1 MKATDAW
8 KRQCRLGPGAQRS
21 DGARAGVQV
30 SWLLSVGLFPC
41 HDTHSFTIFAAHRG
55 GSEIAQTWGACS
67 PVGGQPR
74 RGPAGCRLSASL
86 AAGKASLEEELREAW
101 DSGLRP
107 APSLL
112 LASCWQGSPSEPL
125 PPPAQQADSACAYG
139 HPTARRARGRYLFR
153 SLVRAW
159 APARGGSRCSTV
171 APGLKLHTLEQNR
184 S

>member
-1 MKATDAW
+1 MPGEGSADCA
-8 KRQCRLGPGAQRS
+8 QAHGALMAQGPGCRS
-21 DGARAGVQV
+21 PGSRPRV
-30 SWLLSVGLFPC
+30 FPC
-41 HDTHSFTIFAAHRG
+41 HHTHSFTIFAAPRG

-86 AAGKASLEEELREAW
+86 AAGKASLEEEPREAW

-112 LASCWQGSPSEPL
+112 LAACWQGSPSEPV
-125 PPPAQQADSACAYG
+125 PPPAQQADSACA
-139 HPTARRARGRYLFR
+139 HRWFR
-153 SLVRAW
+153 SLMRAW
-159 APARGGSRCSTV
+159 APARGGGRCSTV
-171 APGLKLHTLEQNR
+171 APGLKLHTLDKTGVGNANPLR